1 MEIINRVSQ
10 SPLITF
16 KPEEY
21 YSPGERKVLDI
32 KDQLFQGLIL
42 REKDFRAFIQS
53 HDWEQYRAAY
63 VAVICSAEAIIPVW
77 AYMMVANRLSGIAK
91 DFLTGNI
98 DELEF
103 YLLNKRLDTLDF
115 SIYSGKPVVIK
126 GCSNV
131 ALPASIYMEITK
143 RLKPFAKKISYG
155 EPCSTVP
162 L

>member
-16 KPEEY
+16 KLDDHYP
-21 YSPGERKVLDI
+21 SGERVVLDI

-53 HDWEQYRAAY
+53 HDWAQYKDKY
-63 VAVICSAEAIIPVW
+63 VAVICSADAIIPVW
-77 AYMMVANRLSGIAK
+77 AYMLIATRLSGVAV
-91 DFLTGNI
+91 DFVLGSI
-98 DELEF
+98 PELEN
-103 YLLNKRLDTLDF
+103 YLLNKALDKIDF
-115 SIYSGKPVVIK
+115 SAFSGKPVVVK
-126 GCSNV
+126 GCSEV
-131 ALPASIYMEITK
+131 ALPASVYMEVTK
-143 RLKPFAKKISYG
+143 RLKPFVKKISYG